1 MRDMFVQIPGVGS
14 NRLNTAFSYGGAPL
28 TVKTIENNFGVD
40 IDRYVIID
48 YDAFETIIDSVGGVY
63 IDVSDAEAA
72 YINEY
77 SFRTDIVGGYQL
89 LNGNLARSYARI
101 RKIGDDFERTARQRE
116 VMSAAIDQLKS
127 SNIGT
132 INHVLSTVL
141 PMITTN
147 LSKTEVLNLAS
158 NALTYLNLSLIHI

>member
-1 MRDMFVQIPGVGS
+1 MRQP
-14 NRLNTAFSYGGAPL
+14 RKLTARHYTKQHSLHRNEP
-28 TVKTIENNFGVD
+28 NFHL
-40 IDRYVIID
+40 
-48 YDAFETIIDSVGGVY
+48 IIDSRQQY
-63 IDVSDAEAA
+63 L
-72 YINEY
+72 Y
-77 SFRTDIVGGYQL
+77 
-89 LNGNLARSYARI
+89 GNLARSYARI

-158 NALTYLNLSLIHI
+158 NALTYLNYPIEQLRLPEDGAYSDAMVMIGGMEASVLRPDLEANSDALVQFIYEDDTPKMTQ